1 MPEMLRLAPGIEVP
15 APEPGTKLRYAP
27 EAAERV
33 IQFFKLLVFAQNRW
47 AGKPFFCLG

>member
-1 MPEMLRLAPGIEVP
+1 MPEMLRLAPGIEVH

-33 IQFFKLLVFAQNRW
+33 RMRW
-47 AGKPFFCLG
+47 SSAA